1 MSVPRVLI
9 VDDDLALLQAL
20 PEALR
25 LRMDELAVDTCD
37 SAAAALDRI
46 AAIDYDAIVTDI
58 KMPGVDG
65 LALLSEIR
73 ALRPHT
79 PALLITGHGEHDL
92 AVRALRGGAYDFIQ
106 KPIERDYF
114 VAALTRAIQVRELRR
129 GLEDQQAALERH
141 AIELE
146 RTVEARTH
154 ELREANRIKDEFLA
168 VMSHELRTPLNS
180 ILGWSHL
187 VRTGTL
193 DEATSQ
199 RGLQTIERN
208 TRLLG
213 QMIEDLLDVSRI
225 MTGKLLLD
233 VRPIELGAVIEAAL
247 EAVRPATDAKNIHL
261 ETFLDPTVGV
271 VSGDPNRLQ
280 QVVWNLL
287 SNAIKFTP
295 TGGRVQVR
303 LSRAGSSACITV
315 ADSGEGIGKEFLP
328 FVFDRFR
335 QADSTF
341 SRQHGGL
348 GIGLAIV
355 RHLVEMHG
363 GAVSADSP
371 GKGQGS
377 TFTVSFPLLASEQ
390 NRGLKIETAMNER
403 PPVPEERLDL
413 AGLLV
418 MIVDDE
424 RDTRDVLVTILELR
438 GARVIPA
445 SSAEEALELLAHA
458 KNGSMPDVLISDIG
472 MPSED
477 GFGLIGRVRGM
488 GPECGGRIPAIA
500 LTAYAR
506 EEDRARV
513 LEAGF
518 QRHVAKPVEPSALAN
533 AVASLASRTVKAQQG
548 KG

>member
-1 MSVPRVLI
+1 MSVPHVLI
-9 VDDDLALLQAL
+9 VDDDPALLRAL

-25 LRMDELAVDTCD
+25 LRMKELTVDTCD
-37 SAAAALDRI
+37 SASAALDRI
-46 AAIDYDAIVTDI
+46 ATIDYDAIVTDI

-92 AVRALRGGAYDFIQ
+92 AVRALRGGAYDFIP

-114 VAALTRAIQVRELRR
+114 VAALTRAIQVRQLRR
-129 GLEDQQAALERH
+129 RLEEQQAALERH
-141 AIELE
+141 ADELE
-146 RTVEARTH
+146 RTVEERTH
-154 ELREANRIKDEFLA
+154 QLREANRIKDEFLA

-180 ILGWSHL
+180 ILGWAHL
-187 VRTGTL
+187 VRAGAL
-193 DEATSQ
+193 DEATSK

-225 MTGKLLLD
+225 MTGKLLLE
-233 VRPIELGAVIEAAL
+233 VRPIELGPVVEAAL
-247 EAVRPATDAKNIHL
+247 EAVRPATDAKNIQL
-261 ETFLDPTVGV
+261 ETLLDPSVGV
-271 VSGDPNRLQ
+271 VSGDPTRLQ

-295 TGGRVQVR
+295 NNGHVEVR
-303 LSRAGSSACITV
+303 LARSGSNACIFV
-315 ADSGEGIGKEFLP
+315 SDSGAGIGEEFLP
-328 FVFDRFR
+328 YVFDRFR

-355 RHLVEMHG
+355 RSVVEMHG
-363 GAVSADSP
+363 GSVSAYSP

-377 TFTVSFPLLASEQ
+377 TFTVSLPLLATGT
-390 NRGLKIETAMNER
+390 NAGLQIESLMNER
-403 PPVPEERLDL
+403 SPALEERLDL
-413 AGLLV
+413 AGLV
-418 MIVDDE
+418 IMIVDDE
-424 RDTRDVLVTILELR
+424 CDAREVLITILELR
-438 GARVIPA
+438 GAKVIAA
-445 SSAEEALELLAHA
+445 SSAPEALEMLAQA
-458 KNGSMPDVLISDIG
+458 KNGSVPDVLVSDIG
-472 MPSED
+472 MPAED
-477 GFGLIGRVRGM
+477 GFDLIGQVRAM
-488 GPECGGRIPAIA
+488 GQERGNIPAIA

-513 LEAGF
+513 LQAGF
-518 QRHVAKPVEPSALAN
+518 QRHIAKPVEPAVLAS
-533 AVASLASRTVKAQQG
+533 AVASLARRTVKAQQG
-548 KG
+548 

>member
-1 MSVPRVLI
+1 MSVPHVLI

-20 PEALR
+20 PEALH
-25 LRMDELAVDTCD
+25 LRIKELTVDTCD
-37 SAAAALDRI
+37 SASAALDRI
-46 AAIDYDAIVTDI
+46 ATIDYDAIVTDI

-65 LALLSEIR
+65 LALLAEIR

-114 VAALTRAIQVRELRR
+114 VAALTRAIQVRQLRR
-129 GLEDQQAALERH
+129 RLEEQQTELERH

-180 ILGWSHL
+180 ILGWAHL
-187 VRTGTL
+187 VRTGAL
-193 DEATSQ
+193 DQPTSQ
-199 RGLQTIERN
+199 RALHTIERN

-213 QMIEDLLDVSRI
+213 KMIEDLLDVSRI

-233 VRPIELGAVIEAAL
+233 VRPIELGQVIEAAL
-247 EAVRPATDAKNIHL
+247 EAVRPASDAKNIHL
-261 ETFLDPTVGV
+261 EALVDPSVGA

-295 TGGRVQVR
+295 NHGHVEVR
-303 LSRAGSSACITV
+303 LARVGSTACITV
-315 ADSGEGIGKEFLP
+315 SDSGEGIGEEFLP

-363 GAVSADSP
+363 GSVSADSQ
-371 GKGQGS
+371 GKGKGS
-377 TFTVSFPLLASEQ
+377 TFTVSFPLLASGRDGSLHHESKMDERQPVMEQ
-390 NRGLKIETAMNER
+390 
-403 PPVPEERLDL
+403 RLDL
-413 AGLLV
+413 AGLSV

-424 RDTRDVLVTILELR
+424 RDARDVLVAILEFR
-438 GARVIPA
+438 GAKVIAA
-445 SSAEEALELLAHA
+445 SSAAEAIEVLMHA
-458 KNGSMPDVLISDIG
+458 KNGSRPDVLVSDIG

-477 GFGLIGRVRGM
+477 GFDLIGKVRAL
-488 GPECGGRIPAIA
+488 GPEQGGEIPAIA

-506 EEDRARV
+506 EEDRERV

-518 QRHVAKPVEPSALAN
+518 QRHVAKPVEPTALAQ

-548 KG
+548 